1 VRGFGP
7 RRRPIE
13 EEEPTVVN
21 ATRWVGL
28 DVHASQT
35 ACAMFDAA
43 TGEVATR
50 RVMGR
55 PHEVIDWL
63 LALQAP
69 VRAVYEA
76 GPTGYG
82 LARRGRAAGIDVQVC
97 APGMITRSAT
107 ERIKTDK
114 RDALKLAR
122 LFAAGQ
128 LVLVHVP
135 TLEHEQLRDLARCR
149 EDVRQDLMR
158 AKHRIGKFLLRR
170 EIYYPGRGRAW
181 TREHRT
187 WLASLRFA
195 DSASELTF
203 ADYLHAHDV
212 LAARRDRLDQAIYEQ
227 AGDCSWAPIIAR
239 LRCLHGIDALG
250 AFGLCAEVCDFQ
262 RFPKAVALS
271 AYLGLVPSENTSGD
285 KRRLG
290 SITKAGST
298 LARRLLVEAAYHYRR
313 PPRVGGGLLRRQ
325 DGAEPWVIDLSWR
338 AQRRLHGRWQ
348 RLRAQR
354 GKPNGIAAIAVA
366 RELAHFCWELAITD

>member
-1 VRGFGP
+1 MPEGM
-7 RRRPIE
+7 
-13 EEEPTVVN
+13 
-21 ATRWVGL
+21 RWVGL

-35 ACAMFDAA
+35 ACAVFDSE
-43 TGEVATR
+43 TGEVAAR
-50 RVMGR
+50 RIMGR
-55 PHEVIDWL
+55 PHEVVAWL
-63 LALQAP
+63 VELEPP

-97 APGMITRSAT
+97 APGMMVRAAT
-107 ERIKTDK
+107 ERVKTDK

-135 TLEHEQLRDLARCR
+135 APEHERLRDLARCR
-149 EDVRQDLMR
+149 EDARQDLMR

-170 EIYYPGRGRAW
+170 EIYYPGAGRTW

-187 WLASLRFA
+187 WLATLRFA
-195 DSASELTF
+195 DTASEATF

-212 LAARRDRLDQAIYEQ
+212 LLARRDALDRAID
-227 AGDCSWAPIIAR
+227 ALATSCCWAPTIAR
-239 LRCLHGIDALG
+239 LRCLHGIDTLG

-262 RFPKAVALS
+262 RFPRARALS

-290 SITKAGST
+290 AITKAGST

-325 DGAEPWVIDLSWR
+325 HGAEPWVIDLSWR

-348 RLRAQR
+348 RLRTER
-354 GKPNGIAAIAVA
+354 HKHNGIAAIAVA
-366 RELAHFCWELAITD
+366 RELAHHVWELAITD